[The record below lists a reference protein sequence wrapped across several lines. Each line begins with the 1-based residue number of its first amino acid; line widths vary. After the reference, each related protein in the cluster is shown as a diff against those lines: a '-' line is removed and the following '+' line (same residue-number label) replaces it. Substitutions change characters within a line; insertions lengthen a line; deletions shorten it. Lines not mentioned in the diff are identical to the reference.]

1 MADAK
6 VIVIERSDSEARALQ
21 TLLRFLDL
29 EPLHVHDL
37 AELRRLPQCESQE
50 CTAVIVGRDTVAG
63 AGPELVTQLRAMPQP
78 LPVIYLSNDGL
89 PKIAESS
96 GDLAWFHL
104 DLPVKQRRLSAVLH
118 QAQNVRNGHPTQ
130 PGTHRFRPSGT
141 SRPMRDVHRLIE
153 QVAPF
158 DTNVLILG
166 ESGTGKEMVAR
177 HIHELSGRSGHPF
190 VPVNCG
196 AIPAD
201 LLESELFGHEKGA
214 FTGALSTRLGRF
226 EFAEGG
232 TLFLDEI
239 GDMSLQMQVKLLRV
253 LQERTFERVGSN
265 RTIRCNVRIIAATHR
280 DLEGAIAAG
289 RFREDLYYRLNVF
302 PVQMPPLRER
312 LEDLPVLI
320 EHLVQRQGQIA
331 GRHVRLDKEAMNCLA
346 RNPWP
351 GNVRELANLLE
362 RLAILYPEQT
372 VTATDLPERYRG
384 KGTTAWFGGGV
395 RIVPP
400 ARATAKAASASPALL
415 EELLEVGDTDLAD
428 LEFVPAAGLAGT
440 TDFAG
445 TAGLAGTAD
454 FADTADFEDMGAF
467 AQSAG
472 YPDAQVFAA
481 AAQLAAAA
489 ELTKRA
495 ELKAAPELA
504 IRAQS
509 GVAELGF
516 ELPRG
521 GLDLKDHLS
530 AIEIGLIRKALAE
543 AGGTVAEAARLLG
556 MRRTTLVEKLRKYR
570 LSA

>member
-6 VIVIERSDSEARALQ
+6 VIVIERSDSEARSLEA
-21 TLLRFLDL
+21 LLRFLDL
-29 EPLHVHDL
+29 EPVHVHDL
-37 AELRRLPQCESQE
+37 VELGSSPHGGAQDCL
-50 CTAVIVGRDTVAG
+50 AIIVGKNTVA
-63 AGPELVTQLRAMPQP
+63 AIGPELVAHLRAMAQP

-89 PKIAESS
+89 PKIAETS

-104 DLPVKQRRLSAVLH
+104 DLPVKQRRLSAVLN
-118 QAQNVRNGHPTQ
+118 QAQNVRTGHPTQ

-141 SRPMRDVHRLIE
+141 SRAMRDVHRLIE

-177 HIHELSGRSGHPF
+177 HVHELSGRAGHPF

-214 FTGALSTRLGRF
+214 FTGALSTRMGRF

-253 LQERTFERVGSN
+253 LQERSFERVGSN
-265 RTIRCNVRIIAATHR
+265 RSIRCNVRIIAATHR
-280 DLEGAIAAG
+280 DLEAAIGAG

-302 PVQMPPLRER
+302 PIQMPPLRER

-331 GRHVRLDKEAMNCLA
+331 GRHIRLDKDAMNCLA
-346 RNPWP
+346 RNAWP

-372 VTATDLPERYRG
+372 VTAAELPERYRN
-384 KGTTAWFGGGV
+384 KGTTAWFGSHM

-400 ARATAKAASASPALL
+400 APDPENAPIASPELL
-415 EELLEVGDTDLAD
+415 EELLANGEAEPSAMDL
-428 LEFVPAAGLAGT
+428 
-440 TDFAG
+440 
-445 TAGLAGTAD
+445 
-454 FADTADFEDMGAF
+454 GAMRE
-467 AQSAG
+467 
-472 YPDAQVFAA
+472 
-481 AAQLAAAA
+481 
-489 ELTKRA
+489 EL
-495 ELKAAPELA
+495 
-504 IRAQS
+504 S
-509 GVAELGF
+509 GVQ
-516 ELPRG
+516 LPSG
-521 GLDLKDHLS
+521 GMDLKDHLS
-530 AIEIGLIRKALAE
+530 AIEIGLIRKALLE
-543 AGGTVAEAARLLG
+543 ADGTVAEAARLLR

>member
-6 VIVIERSDSEARALQ
+6 VIVIDASDSEARVLQ

-29 EPLHVHDL
+29 EPFHVHDL
-37 AELRRLPQCESQE
+37 GELRRSPHSESQE
-50 CTAVIVGRDTVAG
+50 CLAVIVGKDTVAA
-63 AGPELVTQLRAMPQP
+63 AGPALVEQLRSMPQP

-89 PKIAESS
+89 PKIAASS
-96 GDLAWFHL
+96 GDLPWFHL
-104 DLPVKQRRLSAVLH
+104 ELPVKQRRLSAVLN
-118 QAQNVRNGHPTQ
+118 QARSVRNGHPTQ

-141 SRPMRDVHRLIE
+141 SRPMRDVHKLIE
-153 QVAPF
+153 KVAPF

-177 HIHELSGRSGHPF
+177 HVHELSGRTGHPF

-253 LQERTFERVGSN
+253 LQERSFERVGSN

-280 DLEGAIAAG
+280 DLDAAISAG

-320 EHLVQRQGQIA
+320 DHLVQRQGQIS
-331 GRHVRLDKEAMNCLA
+331 GRNIRLDNEAMNCLA

-362 RLAILYPEQT
+362 RLAILFPDQT
-372 VTATDLPERYRG
+372 ITATDLPERYRNQAANG
-384 KGTTAWFGGGV
+384 WFGSGV
-395 RIVPP
+395 RMLP
-400 ARATAKAASASPALL
+400 SASDAKPTRSASSALL
-415 EELLEVGDTDLAD
+415 EELLEAGETELAVTAD
-428 LEFVPAAGLAGT
+428 LGDGEEFMDGAELAES
-440 TDFAG
+440 
-445 TAGLAGTAD
+445 AD
-454 FADTADFEDMGAF
+454 FAAT
-467 AQSAG
+467 
-472 YPDAQVFAA
+472 
-481 AAQLAAAA
+481 AQLA
-489 ELTKRA
+489 
-495 ELKAAPELA
+495 
-504 IRAQS
+504 
-509 GVAELGF
+509 GF
-516 ELPRG
+516 QIPRG
-521 GLDLKDHLS
+521 GMDLKDHLS
-530 AIEIGLIRKALAE
+530 AIEVGLIRKALVE
-543 AGGTVAEAARLLG
+543 ADGTVAEAARLLR

>member
-1 MADAK
+1 VADAK
-6 VIVIERSDSEARALQ
+6 VIVIEPSDLEARNLQ

-29 EPLHVHDL
+29 EPVHVHDL
-37 AELRRLPQCESQE
+37 AELRQSPHSSSLDCL
-50 CTAVIVGRDTVAG
+50 AVIVGKDTVAALG
-63 AGPELVTQLRAMPQP
+63 AELVAQLRAMPQP

-89 PKIAESS
+89 PKISETS
-96 GDLAWFHL
+96 GDLAWFHME
-104 DLPVKQRRLSAVLH
+104 LPVKQRRLSAVLT
-118 QAQNVRNGHPTQ
+118 QAQNVRSGHPTQ
-130 PGTHRFRPSGT
+130 PGTHHFRPSGT

-177 HIHELSGRSGHPF
+177 HVHELSGRAGHPF

-214 FTGALSTRLGRF
+214 FTGALTTRLGRF

-265 RTIRCNVRIIAATHR
+265 RTLRCNVRIIAATHR
-280 DLEGAIAAG
+280 DLDAAITAG
-289 RFREDLYYRLNVF
+289 RFREDLFYRLNVF
-302 PVQMPPLRER
+302 PVQMPPLRDR

-320 EHLVQRQGQIA
+320 DHLVQRQGQIA
-331 GRHVRLDKEAMNCLA
+331 GRHIRLDKEAMNCLA

-372 VTATDLPERYRG
+372 ITASDLPERYRG
-384 KGTTAWFGGGV
+384 TGAVGWFGSGG
-395 RIVPP
+395 RLAPMASSAP
-400 ARATAKAASASPALL
+400 STASALL
-415 EELLEVGDTDLAD
+415 EQLLE
-428 LEFVPAAGLAGT
+428 AGETLNE
-440 TDFAG
+440 DPE
-445 TAGLAGTAD
+445 D
-454 FADTADFEDMGAF
+454 DDTATVE
-467 AQSAG
+467 
-472 YPDAQVFAA
+472 AA
-481 AAQLAAAA
+481 T
-489 ELTKRA
+489 ELTEYAATA
-495 ELKAAPELA
+495 EMTGL
-504 IRAQS
+504 
-509 GVAELGF
+509 

-521 GLDLKDHLS
+521 GIDLKDHLS
-530 AIEIGLIRKALAE
+530 AIEIGLIRKALEE
-543 AGGTVAEAARLLG
+543 ADGTVAGAARLLR

>member
-1 MADAK
+1 VVDAK
-6 VIVIERSDSEARALQ
+6 VIVIESVDAEARTLL

-29 EPLHVHDL
+29 EPVHVRDL
-37 AELRRLPQCESQE
+37 AALRQLQNGASRDYL
-50 CTAVIVGRDTVAG
+50 AVILSKATVA
-63 AGPELVTQLRAMPQP
+63 AIGPELVTQLRAMPQP

-89 PKIAESS
+89 PKIAETS

-104 DLPVKQRRLSAVLH
+104 ELPVKQRRLSAALN
-118 QAQNVRNGHPTQ
+118 QAQNVRSGHPTQ

-153 QVAPF
+153 QVAPY

-177 HIHELSGRSGHPF
+177 HIHELSGRAGHPF

-214 FTGALSTRLGRF
+214 FTGALSTRMGRF

-253 LQERTFERVGSN
+253 LQERNFERVGSN

-280 DLEGAIAAG
+280 DLDAAIGAG
-289 RFREDLYYRLNVF
+289 RFREDLFYRLNVF

-331 GRHVRLDKEAMNCLA
+331 GRHIRLDKEAMNCLT

-362 RLAILYPEQT
+362 RLAILFPEQT
-372 VTATDLPERYRG
+372 ITATDLPERYRN
-384 KGTTAWFGGGV
+384 KGTTGWFASGM

-400 ARATAKAASASPALL
+400 APAVVASATSELL
-415 EELLEVGDTDLAD
+415 EELLEAGEAELSDADEVDTGELEDPAHSVGL
-428 LEFVPAAGLAGT
+428 AGLAG
-440 TDFAG
+440 
-445 TAGLAGTAD
+445 LAERVERVERVELAD
-454 FADTADFEDMGAF
+454 FADPAE
-467 AQSAG
+467 
-472 YPDAQVFAA
+472 AA
-481 AAQLAAAA
+481 NCA
-489 ELTKRA
+489 
-495 ELKAAPELA
+495 
-504 IRAQS
+504 
-509 GVAELGF
+509 
-516 ELPRG
+516 LPRG
-521 GLDLKDHLS
+521 GIDLKDHLS
-530 AIEIGLIRKALAE
+530 AIEIGLIRKALEE
-543 AGGTVAEAARLLG
+543 ADGTVAEAARLLG